1 MAKLID
7 NSYGKSHVRLSKITR
22 TNDRHDFKELTVDIQ
37 LQGQF
42 EVSYTR
48 GDNSPIVATDTMKNT
63 VYALAKNHPLRD
75 IESFAQ
81 FLGQHFLKKHSHLTA
96 VEVHIAEH
104 SWKRIKVDGAEH
116 PNAFVGCGP
125 ERRTT
130 GVIVDR
136 HKTQITSGLEELQ
149 VAKTTHSEFTGYIK
163 DEFTTLK
170 ETTDRIFATS
180 VTAKWIYSKEPGD
193 FNLAFNAI
201 RKSMIECFAKHHSL
215 SVQQTLFEMGKVAL
229 DVCGEVKE
237 ISITMP
243 NQHHLLANLA
253 PFKME
258 NPNEIFVP
266 TSEPFGLIS
275 GTISR

>member
-7 NSYGKSHVRLSKITR
+7 NSYGKSRVRLSKITR
-22 TNDRHDFKELTVDIQ
+22 TNDRQDFKELTVDIQ

-42 EVSYTR
+42 EVSYTH

-63 VYALAKNHPLRD
+63 VYALAKNHPLGD
-75 IESFAQ
+75 IESFGQ
-81 FLGQHFLKKHSHLTA
+81 FLAQHFLSKYAHVSS
-96 VEVHIAEH
+96 VQVHIAQNV
-104 SWKRIKVDGAEH
+104 WQRISVAGAEH
-116 PNAFVGCGP
+116 PSAFVGGGA
-125 ERRTT
+125 EKRTT
-130 GVIVDR
+130 TIEMDR
-136 HKTQITSGLEELQ
+136 NNSHIASGFEGLQ
-149 VAKTTHSEFTGYIK
+149 VLKTTHSEFTGYIK

-170 ETTDRIFATS
+170 EATDRIFATS
-180 VTAKWIYSKEPGD
+180 VTAMWKYAKTPADCNQS
-193 FNLAFNAI
+193 FNAI
-201 RKSMIECFAKHHSL
+201 RIAMIECFARHHSL
-215 SVQQTLFEMGKVAL
+215 SVQQTLFDMGRAAL
-229 DVCGEVKE
+229 DACAEIRE

-243 NQHHLLANLA
+243 NQHHLLANLT